1 VSGYVCVD
9 ACVVVKW
16 LLTED
21 DSSTAL
27 ALAGKFRTDRD
38 TVIAPPHMPVEVTNV
53 IRKRVREG
61 ELTQVEGDDLIDVF
75 TGLPIQIA
83 APAGLYKTALD
94 LANRYGRPTVYDTH
108 YVALAEL
115 AACDFWTADMR
126 LVNALNGR
134 IPFVRALH
142 TFAP

>member
-9 ACVVVKW
+9 ANIVVKW

-21 DSSTAL
+21 DSATAI
-27 ALAGKFRTDRD
+27 ALGERFRAERNTL
-38 TVIAPPHMPVEVTNV
+38 VAPPHMPVEVTNV
-53 IRKRVREG
+53 LRTRVREG
-61 ELTQVEGDDLIDVF
+61 ELTPAEGDDLVDIF
-75 TGLPIQIA
+75 TALPIEIA
-83 APAGLYKTALD
+83 APAGLYRRALE
-94 LANRYGRPTVYDTH
+94 LAHRYGRPNVYDTH

-134 IPFVRALH
+134 LPFVRPLP
-142 TFAP
+142 TFVP

>member
-9 ACVVVKW
+9 ANIVVKW

-21 DSSTAL
+21 DSATAIAL
-27 ALAGKFRTDRD
+27 AERFRAERNTL
-38 TVIAPPHMPVEVTNV
+38 VAPPHMPVEVTNV
-53 IRKRVREG
+53 IRTRVREG
-61 ELTQVEGDDLIDVF
+61 ELTPAEGEDLVDVF
-75 TGLPIQIA
+75 TALPIEIA
-83 APAGLYKTALD
+83 APAGLYRRALE
-94 LANRYGRPTVYDTH
+94 LAHRYARPNVYDTH

-134 IPFVRALH
+134 LPFVRPLH
-142 TFAP
+142 TFVP